1 MSYLSSFIIVIIR
14 YLKDKY
20 KFRIITRAS
29 ANLPIE
35 LDMLHDML
43 LRHHGKPPIAQ
54 LLLREGLGPGEVPAE
69 PRGPQRGV
77 ARLLHGAAGGAAALE
92 PTLRGAEV
100 PDSPSRATHSLRKAT
115 YITHIYIYLSGG
127 KV

>member
-54 LLLREGLGPGEVPAE
+54 LLLRVGLGPGEVPAE

-100 PDSPSRATHSLRKAT
+100 QTLLAVPHIACGKQHTS
-115 YITHIYIYLSGG
+115 HIYIYLSGG